1 MMKKERTLVI
11 GASENLERYSNKAIR
26 SLLRH
31 NHLVAALGSRE
42 GQIEGVQIDVD
53 RPDYSDIDTVTLY
66 LSEHN
71 QLSLYDYIISLKP
84 RRIIYNP
91 GAENRELEML
101 ADKAGIENVEACTL
115 VLLSTGQ
122 F

>member
-1 MMKKERTLVI
+1 MKKERTLVI
-11 GASENLERYSNKAIR
+11 GASENPERYSNKAIR

-31 NHLVAALGSRE
+31 NHPVAALGLRK
-42 GQIEGVQIDVD
+42 GQVEGVPIDVD
-53 RPDYSDIDTVTLY
+53 QPHYSDIDTVTLY

-71 QLSLYDYIISLKP
+71 QISLYDYILSLKP

-91 GAENRELEML
+91 GAENRELEVL
-101 ADKAGIENVEACTL
+101 AERAGIENVEACTL

>member
-1 MMKKERTLVI
+1 MKKERILVI
-11 GASENLERYSNKAIR
+11 GASENTERYSNKAIK

-31 NHLVAALGSRE
+31 NYHVAALGLRK
-42 GQIEGVQIDVD
+42 GQVEGVPIDVD
-53 RPDYSDIDTVTLY
+53 QPDYSDIDTVTMY
-66 LSEHN
+66 LSVHN
-71 QLSLYDYIISLKP
+71 QAALYHYILSLKP

-91 GAENRELEML
+91 GAENRELEVL
-101 ADKAGIENVEACTL
+101 AEKAGIENVEACTL

>member
-1 MMKKERTLVI
+1 MKKERTLVI